1 LRLPDG
7 TVKAVLEGGGR
18 ATLVDD
24 LSTKELFQ
32 VRVQELEELEGN
44 PIEVE
49 ALMRTI
55 RDTLEQW
62 ARLIRKTPEDTGFS
76 LSSID
81 DPRKLADTVAAHL
94 DLKLS
99 DEQDILETRD
109 KRERLEKVFRL
120 LKAEIEIM
128 GLERKIHTRVHKQI
142 GEGQK
147 EYFLNEQMR
156 AIQKELGEKDE
167 FKSEIDELEARRR
180 KKKMSKEA
188 HEKVKKEIKRLG
200 TMSPMSPEGT
210 VVRNYID
217 WILSLPWQEYTQEEM
232 DIEKAEH
239 ILEEDHYGLKK
250 VKERMLEYLAVR
262 APVDKMKPL
271 LSFYISP
278 AYLRSPTGFFKSTYL
293 VT

>member
-1 LRLPDG
+1 MDTERLRRKRDDKEGRMKGERIIPMLPLRDI
-7 TVKAVLEGGGR
+7 VIFPHMVVPLLVGR
-18 ATLVDD
+18 KRSINA
-24 LSTKELFQ
+24 
-32 VRVQELEELEGN
+32 LEEAMAKDKKLFLAAQKDAKIQE
-44 PIEVE
+44 
-49 ALMRTI
+49 
-55 RDTLEQW
+55 
-62 ARLIRKTPEDTGFS
+62 PE
-76 LSSID
+76 
-81 DPRKLADTVAAHL
+81 
-94 DLKLS
+94 
-99 DEQDILETRD
+99 
-109 KRERLEKVFRL
+109 EKVFRL
-120 LKAEIEIM
+120 LKAEIEII

-262 APVDKMKPL
+262 ALVDKMKPL